1 MHGHGKTNERA
12 IVIWI
17 RNNGWNG
24 NDMTEDRKTLLG
36 LGIVVA
42 VAGIVIAAALVMN
55 ALIE

>member
-1 MHGHGKTNERA
+1 M
-12 IVIWI
+12 VIWI

-36 LGIVVA
+36 LEIVVA